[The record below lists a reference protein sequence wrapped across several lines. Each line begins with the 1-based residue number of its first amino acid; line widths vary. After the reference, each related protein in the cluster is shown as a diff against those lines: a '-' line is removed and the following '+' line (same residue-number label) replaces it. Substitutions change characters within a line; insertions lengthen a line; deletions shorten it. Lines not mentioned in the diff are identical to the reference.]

1 MERAR
6 EEAIP
11 HDRDPPPETSVHQTL
26 NRRKPQP
33 KLRHRPRGTLL
44 QSADN
49 AKVMGSLQFRH
60 VRVVQPLPIRS
71 GRRAARWFVESVQ
84 PGGSVSWLGHLA
96 LPVPVPSFRG
106 FGCWCADTWRTPTG
120 KG

>member
-11 HDRDPPPETSVHQTL
+11 HDRDPPPETSVHRTL

-33 KLRHRPRGTLL
+33 ELRHRPRVKLL

-49 AKVMGSLQFRH
+49 AKVMG
-60 VRVVQPLPIRS
+60 
-71 GRRAARWFVESVQ
+71 
-84 PGGSVSWLGHLA
+84 
-96 LPVPVPSFRG
+96 
-106 FGCWCADTWRTPTG
+106 
-120 KG
+120 

>member
-11 HDRDPPPETSVHQTL
+11 HDRDPPPETSVHRTL

-33 KLRHRPRGTLL
+33 KLLHRPRGTLL

-49 AKVMGSLQFRH
+49 AKVMG
-60 VRVVQPLPIRS
+60 
-71 GRRAARWFVESVQ
+71 
-84 PGGSVSWLGHLA
+84 
-96 LPVPVPSFRG
+96 
-106 FGCWCADTWRTPTG
+106 
-120 KG
+120 